1 MGMSS
6 KAGAKPAGPAAR
18 KKPQEIT
25 VCVGLSCLAAG
36 GAAPMA
42 KGKNRRRYVTLTV
55 SHCLGL
61 CDKAPAMLVNGG
73 EYVRGALPPKISGRK
88 GK

>member
-1 MGMSS
+1 
-6 KAGAKPAGPAAR
+6 
-18 KKPQEIT
+18 
-25 VCVGLSCLAAG
+25 
-36 GAAPMA
+36 MA
-42 KGKNRRRYVTLTV
+42 KGKNRRGDVTLTV